1 MKLCEKV
8 KLLFSGEKSSAC
20 GTADRGEQLPSGDKS
35 GRLDTGWPSPSL
47 AGTVL
52 NMDFFWGSEE
62 SRRAD
67 AGRGEARSLG
77 TVVGVARGRLES
89 RRPAGVGRVDRRLVL
104 TGVLTLLTRLCVAED
119 HLMGV
124 LWATLPT
131 DVQDCGRCARQDFG
145 VAPAGGSPVENL
157 GILN

>member
-1 MKLCEKV
+1 MVILCEKV
-8 KLLFSGEKSSAC
+8 ESLFSGEKSSAC
-20 GTADRGEQLPSGDKS
+20 GTADGEQLPSRDKS
-35 GRLDTGWPSPSL
+35 GCLDAGWLSPSL
-47 AGTVL
+47 AGAVLTV
-52 NMDFFWGSEE
+52 NFFWGSEE

-89 RRPAGVGRVDRRLVL
+89 RRPAGVGRADRRLVL

-124 LWATLPT
+124 LWATLERGKPSAEMTPNKHPT
-131 DVQDCGRCARQDFG
+131 AQLHTNSR
-145 VAPAGGSPVENL
+145 SL
-157 GILN
+157 WL